1 VTGVAEDRI
10 TLVGRPG
17 CHLCDAARE
26 VVERVAADTGTGW
39 REVSVAEDAQL
50 AEKYAELIP
59 VIVVDGA
66 PLDVFRADEQRLRDA
81 LAGRRGWLR
90 RPRAASG

>member
-1 VTGVAEDRI
+1 MTDDRI

-17 CHLCDAARE
+17 CHLCDAARA

-39 REVSVAEDAQL
+39 TEVSIVGDAEL
-50 AEKYAELIP
+50 TEKYAETIP

-66 PLDVFRADEQRLRDA
+66 PLDFFRADEQRLRDA

-90 RPRAASG
+90 RRRSASG